1 MTVFFVALGGAIG
14 AALRFLSV
22 GWVMRLAGP
31 DFPYGTMLVNIL
43 GSLIMGI
50 AAAVLLARA
59 EDVGP
64 NLHPFLLTGIL
75 GGFTTFSAFSLD
87 AFRLLEQGRAIAAG
101 GYVLG
106 SVILSIGALIAGVIL
121 ARSILT

>member
-1 MTVFFVALGGAIG
+1 MTVIFVALGGAIG

-31 DFPYGTMLVNIL
+31 DFPYGTMLVNVI
-43 GSLIMGI
+43 GSLVMGI
-50 AAAVLLARA
+50 AAALLLARA
-59 EDVGP
+59 TEFGP
-64 NLHPFLLTGIL
+64 NVQPFLLTGIL

-106 SVILSIGALIAGVIL
+106 SVILSIGALIAGVFL
-121 ARSILT
+121 ARSILS